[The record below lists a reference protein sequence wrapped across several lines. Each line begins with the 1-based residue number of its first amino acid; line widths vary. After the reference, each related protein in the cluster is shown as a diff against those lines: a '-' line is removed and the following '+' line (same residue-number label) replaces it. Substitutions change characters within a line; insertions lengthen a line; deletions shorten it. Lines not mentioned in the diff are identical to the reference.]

1 MAKTTKPKLPSL
13 KYFTV
18 VYLALPINGSS
29 RSMLACVC
37 VTWATRLNLIFE
49 RPTGSVQSSTPD
61 PVPAAP
67 RCHEHLTAPVQNLCR
82 RLHVRENPH
91 GKPGRQVLYKAVLH
105 SGSPS
110 CAIAAFK
117 HISALLTL
125 ARSLKRGE

>member
-1 MAKTTKPKLPSL
+1 VAKTTKPKLPSL

-29 RSMLACVC
+29 RSMLAYVC
-37 VTWATRLNLIFE
+37 VMWGPSLNFLFQ
-49 RPTGSVQSSTPD
+49 RPTGSVQSSIPD

-67 RCHEHLTAPVQNLCR
+67 RCHEHLTDPLQNLCR

-91 GKPGRQVLYKAVLH
+91 GKAGKQVLYKAVLH

-110 CAIAAFK
+110 CAIAASK
-117 HISALLTL
+117 HLSALLML
-125 ARSLKRGE
+125 A